1 MNNKIFSAALLAIS
15 VSTAVMA
22 DPITVSGV
30 TWDPDVGADFDAG
43 SSVYETALDSGDDG
57 IFGDVSD
64 GSGGFTNDDVSTTL
78 SGYGQISDIN
88 GKGAFTGT
96 GDGFCQSGCQL
107 TFAFGGYE
115 LDIASSTF
123 GANSEFRFTG
133 GWVNWYVDN
142 GTIMDFSDPASL
154 TMADA
159 IDGTLWLSLAGHLN
173 YDIDSGSF
181 ATLAGDGTFVGTGS
195 DTGDGGG
202 LLDVAVAGG
211 VGNPNAGEI
220 GTANE
225 NFDTDGR
232 SDSNGVVPNGVQG
245 FADLQFTSTFSPA
258 KVATADGMVLEG
270 DVDFSGDTIAVPE
283 PSSLALLG
291 LGLLGLGF
299 RGRRKSAK

>member
-1 MNNKIFSAALLAIS
+1 MNNKIFSAALLALS

-22 DPITVSGV
+22 APVTVSGV

-43 SSVYETALDSGDDG
+43 SSVYENALDSGDDG

-64 GSGGFTNDDVSTTL
+64 GMGGFTNDDVST
-78 SGYGQISDIN
+78 SINGYGEISTIN
-88 GKGAFTGT
+88 GKAAVTFA
-96 GDGFCQSGCQL
+96 GDGFCESGCQL

-115 LDIASSTF
+115 LDIANSTF

-159 IDGTLWLSLAGHLN
+159 VDGTLWLSLLGHLN
-173 YDIDSGSF
+173 YDVDSGSF
-181 ATLAGDGTFVGTGS
+181 ATLAGDATFIGTGS

-211 VGNPNAGEI
+211 AGNPDAGSS
-220 GTANE
+220 GVAND
-225 NFDTDGR
+225 NFDTDAR
-232 SDSNGVVPNGVQG
+232 SDSNALGGLAQG

-258 KVATADGMVLEG
+258 NVATADGMVLEG
-270 DVDFSGDTIAVPE
+270 DVDFSGNTIAVPE